1 MSAGRG
7 GRRYYSGVRASVT
20 PSGSGG
26 RRACRWLAAL
36 VAAVWPATAGA
47 QSTGAAA
54 SLLAGGTM
62 DVRWATAP
70 EIALSTPP
78 AFDQETAYLTT
89 RDGAVLAIA
98 LDTGA
103 VQWRAEAAATFTPAV
118 GGGLVFVTTAGGVRA
133 LAASTG
139 RVVWEKALPGR
150 IAAPPYWDTGW
161 LVLSFE
167 GGDLAAFRA
176 ADGALIW
183 RVPLGAVAHV
193 PPVPGLD
200 NLYLGLADGRVV
212 ALALADGRL
221 VWTQTFDGPASGL
234 TALDEQVLVGTV
246 RGAVASLHLT
256 TGEARWRF
264 RTGAAVVAAPVA
276 DDARIY
282 VVAYDHLLRALD
294 RRRGHLKWRRALPH
308 RPAGGPVVTGGTV
321 LVPVFATEQQ
331 GFDGRTGSP
340 TLKMTSAGEVAGATR
355 FRVGGRASGTRL
367 TAVSTEGQLIAFA
380 PRVEPAPAP
389 IEALPGLA
397 VPEPPAPAQ
406 PPAVPPP
413 SPRSR

>member
-1 MSAGRG
+1 MALAVWLWPAG
-7 GRRYYSGVRASVT
+7 
-20 PSGSGG
+20 
-26 RRACRWLAAL
+26 L
-36 VAAVWPATAGA
+36 VAQPAVAP
-47 QSTGAAA
+47 

-62 DVRWATAP
+62 DVRWVTAP
-70 EIALSTPP
+70 EIALATPP
-78 AFDQETAYLTT
+78 AFDAETAYLAT
-89 RDGAVLAIA
+89 RDGAVLAIS
-98 LDTGA
+98 LDTG
-103 VQWRAEAAATFTPAV
+103 VTRWRADGAATFTPAV
-118 GGGLVFVTTAGGVRA
+118 GGGLVFVTTSAGVRA
-133 LAASTG
+133 LHAGTG
-139 RVVWEKALPGR
+139 RLAWQQPLPGR

-161 LVLSFE
+161 LILSFE
-167 GGDLAAFRA
+167 GGDLAALRA

-183 RVPLGAVAHV
+183 RTALGAVAHV
-193 PPVPGLD
+193 APAPGLD

-221 VWTQTFDGPASGL
+221 VWTQALDGQASGL
-234 TALDEQVLVGTV
+234 TALDDQLLVGTTK
-246 RGAVASLHLT
+246 GAVASLDLV
-256 TGEARWRF
+256 TGAARWRF

-294 RRRGHLKWRRALPH
+294 RRRGQLRWRRALPH

-331 GFDGRTGSP
+331 GFDARTGAP
-340 TLKMTSAGEVAGATR
+340 TLKMASAGEVAGATR

-389 IEALPGLA
+389 LEALPGVA
-397 VPEPPAPAQ
+397 VPEPPPVQAP
-406 PPAVPPP
+406 PVPP
-413 SPRSR
+413 SRSR